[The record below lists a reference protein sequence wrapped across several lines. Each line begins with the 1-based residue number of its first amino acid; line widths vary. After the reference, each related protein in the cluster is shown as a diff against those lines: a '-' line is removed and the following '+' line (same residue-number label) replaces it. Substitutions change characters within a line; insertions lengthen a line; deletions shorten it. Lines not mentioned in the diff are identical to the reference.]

1 MLERWHRTIISQ
13 LAKRSELNYNKWS
26 TYINELLR
34 YNRIQPNTNTKATPM
49 ELMFNT
55 TNKDVNLNGKDKANL
70 AENNIVMKNAENK
83 NTANNAA
90 NSRYLPTDTKVSI
103 KQN

>member
-13 LAKRSELNYNKWS
+13 LAKRSEPNYNKWP

-49 ELMFNT
+49 EIMFNT
-55 TNKDVNLNGKDKANL
+55 TKKDVNLNGKDKADL
-70 AENNIVMKNAENK
+70 AENNREEKCGEQK
-83 NTANNAA
+83 
-90 NSRYLPTDTKVSI
+90 YGE
-103 KQN
+103 QYGGEF